1 MSIEEALSRPIPA
14 DPDAPEF
21 DGVRADLARLFIR
34 HRADLGMTVDEW
46 PDARIIAETSR
57 IAGAIMACGTVALD
71 RNDTAWLERHRWFS
85 DAAARIFDNGQAV
98 PLDG

>member
-1 MSIEEALSRPIPA
+1 MGRQRLGRPA
-14 DPDAPEF
+14 
-21 DGVRADLARLFIR
+21 GYGLARPFLA
-34 HRADLGMTVDEW
+34 HKADLGMGDW
-46 PDARIIAETSR
+46 SDAAIIANTNW
-57 IAGAIMACGTVALD
+57 IAGTIMACGQIALN